1 MPPGIVK
8 SRYVGEANTRTPY
21 DIQLARIIDVF
32 EGMPPEVLRDFVDRH
47 ILAALDRRSGEQTTK
62 ILEGVTNAK
71 SLCTGRPMLDL
82 SKRRRTLSD
91 LLAGFTNSTKL
102 PVQQKLL
109 RETLK
114 IIASWLSD
122 IWRVVC
128 EFKAGF
134 TEAHACLLY
143 VMELLTEMSKEIR
156 RRDISCDHHM
166 VLAIANSA
174 GATIK
179 AFDVA
184 GLHDVDDAVLWAWAE
199 LLTSLLATT
208 STRGVDK
215 LVQDMLDDIT
225 EMLGWQSLQKVLID
239 IQDSTHPLNPVTSSS
254 ASQGRCQTA
263 DAPLLDSKTHRHQ
276 PSSYQLSD
284 RAESRSQLRAAIQTH
299 LVSRFSEFP
308 SRDLFRY
315 VMSLSEQSAETQDCL
330 LAILDEVAPASSDTV
345 AAALSIYAELQSSTS
360 ILALLESHGFLLRYS
375 DYGPLQSAVTVL
387 VRHAE
392 HIPKVLR
399 RIEREMDDIIRGSS
413 AAVRRVF
420 GLVGNPVQLREL
432 HNILR
437 LQKEPLQRRERINAW
452 VSAVTTLHTSLDL
465 AAIISLM
472 GPAPETA
479 SFSDMNVPGTN
490 PGSFSP
496 ITGFYLAERL
506 EGWVSVARSL
516 RGGKM
521 VLSRAYSNILRDM
534 PFLGSKDVTEEML
547 RRMPFQPASRGLRGA
562 LRALMTFCK
571 DQQRERHSRRMLWR
585 RLKEKRGALQQE

>member
-32 EGMPPEVLRDFVDRH
+32 EGMPPEALRDFVDRH

-239 IQDSTHPLNPVTSSS
+239 IQDSTSSCLCTI
-254 ASQGRCQTA
+254 G
-263 DAPLLDSKTHRHQ
+263 LLT
-276 PSSYQLSD
+276 LSD